1 MSSESDERG
10 GRAGRRR
17 RLPRSW
23 RKGALRGGSSHVIRG
38 KATQRHTEPEAR
50 LETGWAQCM
59 RHARARLKKARAPIA
74 KSTSVLRE
82 TIVVLVLW
90 PPHRSLAHPECW
102 NSHARPASESS
113 SYMARTHLECEPRR
127 RCRRTRR
134 ARRHRRGRNHRRRA
148 GRSRSAPPHLHRLLW
163 VLSRH
168 AGADEDEALHLPLRL
183 HRADLVRVDDV
194 RDLASSAYLETLA

>member
-50 LETGWAQCM
+50 LETRWAQCM

-148 GRSRSAPPHLHRLLW
+148 GIGTE
-163 VLSRH
+163 V
-168 AGADEDEALHLPLRL
+168 HLPTSI
-183 HRADLVRVDDV
+183 AFCGCSVG
-194 RDLASSAYLETLA
+194 TLAPMRMKPCISLCASTALTLSE